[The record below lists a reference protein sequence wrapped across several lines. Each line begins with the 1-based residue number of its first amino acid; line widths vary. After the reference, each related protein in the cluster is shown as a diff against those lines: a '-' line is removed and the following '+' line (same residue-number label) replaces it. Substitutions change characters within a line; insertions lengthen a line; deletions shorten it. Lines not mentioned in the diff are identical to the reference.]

1 MIPNGQVVKLSGESP
16 KNLAI
21 HVVPIATAI
30 SDMKYMMQNKHV
42 TNNMMNL
49 SRKHRGVPFRGPIKK
64 EIWDMLKTLVASD
77 ESEEEEEGQVA
88 VGTTGGT
95 KIGDDLWD

>member
-1 MIPNGQVVKLSGESP
+1 
-16 KNLAI
+16 
-21 HVVPIATAI
+21 
-30 SDMKYMMQNKHV
+30 
-42 TNNMMNL
+42 
-49 SRKHRGVPFRGPIKK
+49 
-64 EIWDMLKTLVASD
+64 MLKTLVGSD